1 MRKEEFLHEYNTSD
15 YENTKLGEAQAFEI
29 MYSRINE
36 RKKLRVKPILFSLV
50 YMVFFTNIKK

>member
-29 MYSRINE
+29 MYSRVTACLTI
-36 RKKLRVKPILFSLV
+36 
-50 YMVFFTNIKK
+50 

>member
-1 MRKEEFLHEYNTSD
+1 MRKEEFLHDYNTSD

-36 RKKLRVKPILFSLV
+36 RKNYALNQFCFLWCI
-50 YMVFFTNIKK
+50 